1 MQGKNRY
8 FRRSHL
14 SEAKFRAIIRYF
26 AHDLRAWKIAELSG
40 VSRPTINQ
48 LFMKLRIRIAQVCNA
63 SSPLSGEGEV
73 DESYFGARRV
83 RGKKGRGAG
92 GKPIVFGILERHG
105 KVSEIVPDASRKQLQ
120 SAIRGQAALE
130 ASSTRTAGEATMGW
144 WTWATKRISECIMVS
159 MSLPAV
165 IVISMALNHSGHM
178 PNGGLQSSM
187 LFPDKRSFYTF
198 KECEFRFNHREE
210 DLSDRIFTL
219 LKENPL

>member
-14 SEAKFRAIIRYF
+14 WEAKFRALIRYF

-48 LFMKLRIRIAQVCNA
+48 LFMRLRIRIAQVCNA
-63 SSPLSGEGEV
+63 SSPLSGEVEV

-83 RGKKGRGAG
+83 RGKKGCGAG

-120 SAIRGQAALE
+120 SAIRGHVPWKHHPLGRLE
-130 ASSTRTAGEATMGW
+130 KLQWAG
-144 WTWATKRISECIMVS
+144 
-159 MSLPAV
+159 
-165 IVISMALNHSGHM
+165 GH
-178 PNGGLQSSM
+178 GLQKA
-187 LFPDKRSFYTF
+187 FPGASPGA
-198 KECEFRFNHREE
+198 
-210 DLSDRIFTL
+210 SW
-219 LKENPL
+219 

>member
-1 MQGKNRY
+1 MPRLCYARKNRY

-14 SEAKFRAIIRYF
+14 REAKFRALIRYF

-40 VSRPTINQ
+40 VSHPTINQ

-73 DESYFGARRV
+73 DESYVGARRV

-105 KVSEIVPDASRKQLQ
+105 KVSDPGSSYRARSGVRQPWT
-120 SAIRGQAALE
+120 

-144 WTWATKRISECIMVS
+144 WTWATKSISGCIMA
-159 MSLPAV
+159 MHEFARGNCH
-165 IVISMALNHSGHM
+165 I
-178 PNGGLQSSM
+178 
-187 LFPDKRSFYTF
+187 K
-198 KECEFRFNHREE
+198 CEFRFHHREE
-210 DLSDRIFTL
+210 DLSDRILTL

>member
-1 MQGKNRY
+1 MQGRNRY

-14 SEAKFRAIIRYF
+14 REAKFRALIRYF
-26 AHDLRAWKIAELSG
+26 VHDFPAWKIAELSDI
-40 VSRPTINQ
+40 SRPTINQ

-73 DESYFGARRV
+73 DESYFDARRV

-120 SAIRGQAALE
+120 SAIWGQAALE
-130 ASSTRTAGEATMGW
+130 ASSTRTAGEATIGW
-144 WTWATKRISECIMVS
+144 WTWGTKSISECILAKMN
-159 MSLPAV
+159 LPAV
-165 IVISMALNHSGHM
+165 IAISMALNHSGHM

-187 LFPDKRSFYTF
+187 PFPDKCSFYTS
-198 KECEFRFNHREE
+198 RNVN
-210 DLSDRIFTL
+210 SDFITERKISL
-219 LKENPL
+219 IEY

>member
-14 SEAKFRAIIRYF
+14 SEAKFRIIIRYF
-26 AHDLRAWKIAELSG
+26 AHDLQAWKIAELSG

-48 LFMKLRIRIAQVCNA
+48 LFMKLRTRIAQVCNA
-63 SSPLSGEGEV
+63 SSPLFGEVEV
-73 DESYFGARRV
+73 DESYFGARHV

-144 WTWATKRISECIMVS
+144 WTWATKSISGYIMVS

-165 IVISMALNHSGHM
+165 IAISMALSHSGHM
-178 PNGGLQSSM
+178 PNGGL
-187 LFPDKRSFYTF
+187 
-198 KECEFRFNHREE
+198 
-210 DLSDRIFTL
+210 
-219 LKENPL
+219 

>member
-1 MQGKNRY
+1 MRVCQGYVIQGKNRY

-14 SEAKFRAIIRYF
+14 WEAKFRALIRYF
-26 AHDLRAWKIAELSG
+26 AHDLPAWKIAELSG

-105 KVSEIVPDASRKQLQ
+105 KVSEIVPDASRKQPQSCDPGSGSPGQHHPLGRLERLQ
-120 SAIRGQAALE
+120 W
-130 ASSTRTAGEATMGW
+130 AG
-144 WTWATKRISECIMVS
+144 
-159 MSLPAV
+159 
-165 IVISMALNHSGHM
+165 GH
-178 PNGGLQSSM
+178 GLQKA
-187 LFPDKRSFYTF
+187 FPDASW
-198 KECEFRFNHREE
+198 
-210 DLSDRIFTL
+210 
-219 LKENPL
+219 

>member
-14 SEAKFRAIIRYF
+14 SEAKFREIIRYF

-73 DESYFGARRV
+73 DDSYVGARRV
-83 RGKKGRGAG
+83 RRKKRRGEDGKL
-92 GKPIVFGILERHG
+92 IVFRMERHG
-105 KVSEIVPDASRKQLQ
+105 KVSEIVPDASRKQPQ

-144 WTWATKRISECIMVS
+144 WTWAAKSISGCIMVS

-165 IVISMALNHSGHM
+165 IAISSVI
-178 PNGGLQSSM
+178 QSSSSVAM
-187 LFPDKRSFYTF
+187 P
-198 KECEFRFNHREE
+198 
-210 DLSDRIFTL
+210 LS
-219 LKENPL
+219 

>member
-14 SEAKFRAIIRYF
+14 WEAKFRALIRYF
-26 AHDLRAWKIAELSG
+26 AHDLRAWKIAELSS

-63 SSPLSGEGEV
+63 SSPLFGEVEV

-120 SAIRGQAALE
+120 SAIRGQEALE
-130 ASSTRTAGEATMGW
+130 ASSTRTVGEATIGW
-144 WTWATKRISECIMVS
+144 WTWATKRISGCITGCITGCIMAS
-159 MSLPAV
+159 MSLPTV
-165 IVISMALNHSGHM
+165 IAISMALSHSGHM

-187 LFPDKRSFYTF
+187 PFPDKRSFGKRQYLTYEACQLF
-198 KECEFRFNHREE
+198 
-210 DLSDRIFTL
+210 
-219 LKENPL
+219 P

>member
-14 SEAKFRAIIRYF
+14 WEAKFRALIRYF
-26 AHDLRAWKIAELSG
+26 AHDLRAWKIAELSS

-63 SSPLSGEGEV
+63 SSPLFGEVEV

-120 SAIRGQAALE
+120 NAIRGQVALE
-130 ASSTRTAGEATMGW
+130 TSSTRTAGKATMGW
-144 WTWATKRISECIMVS
+144 WTWATKSISRCIMVS

-165 IVISMALNHSGHM
+165 IAISMALSHSGHM

-187 LFPDKRSFYTF
+187 LFLEKRSFYTSRNVNLDF
-198 KECEFRFNHREE
+198 ITERKISLIEY
-210 DLSDRIFTL
+210 L
-219 LKENPL
+219 LY